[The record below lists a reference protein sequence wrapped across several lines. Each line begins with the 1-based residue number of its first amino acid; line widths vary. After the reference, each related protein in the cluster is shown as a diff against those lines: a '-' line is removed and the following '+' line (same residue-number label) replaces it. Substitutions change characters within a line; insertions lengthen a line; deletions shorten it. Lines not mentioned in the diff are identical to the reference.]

1 MAEVILTLIRGEGKK
16 FPLTFND
23 QSGNRLDFTGSI
35 FSFAID
41 IMDESGVIQSTIEQ
55 ESVAVSQ
62 HEKGKIELLFERA
75 FVDTLPL
82 GVHGLRIKSDIGAR
96 TQHNDRYTIASDLV
110 SVVDG

>member
-1 MAEVILTLIRGEGKK
+1 MAEVILTLVKGEGKE

-23 QSGNRLDFTGSI
+23 QSGNRLDFTNAS
-35 FSFAID
+35 FSFAVD
-41 IMDESGVIQSTIEQ
+41 IMNEDRVIQETIEQ
-55 ESVAVSQ
+55 DSVTVSQ